1 MQCVQPAVCS
11 QSFEYCVANISQGV
25 DDTVCVCMRE
35 WPVGD
40 ETQTT
45 HICLDDMTMY
55 TLYRTFAPRADF
67 TKENDMDVC
76 GYCFSTN
83 TLRS

>member
-1 MQCVQPAVCS
+1 
-11 QSFEYCVANISQGV
+11 
-25 DDTVCVCMRE
+25 MRE

-67 TKENDMDVC
+67 KKENDMDVC